1 MPRVEALITASVLS
15 WARKTAGM
23 SVEEAAKKLG
33 RPTTDI
39 IAWEAGDKKPSIAQA
54 RKASEVFNR
63 PLAVFYLPEPPR
75 DFSTLRDYRSLPF
88 EHVGEYGV
96 RLTRLIRNVQERQLW
111 VRDYLREEGVTPLKF
126 VGSASCGDSAYDVSE
141 HIRRVIN
148 IDPDEQCSCGSREEA
163 LRLWLRKTEEAGIFV
178 FRQGGIDLTEC
189 RGFLASDDIAPF
201 IYLNS
206 KDAKAAQM
214 FTLVHELAHL
224 WINQSGVSNLEQFI
238 DYSSE
243 IYAVESFC
251 NEVAS
256 EVLLSRTKF
265 EIEWKRLAHLG
276 VVEDKI
282 ENLSRI
288 FKVSEEA
295 VARRLLNEK
304 YISQS
309 RYVNLRE
316 QYQKRWR
323 ELEQTEKNHSST
335 KKGGPSY
342 YKVQV
347 VHNGYAFT
355 RTVIA
360 AFYGGNILGREAS
373 ALLGVKLNHFSK
385 LANAAGFP
393 LSV

>member
-63 PLAVFYLPEPPR
+63 PLALFYLPEPPR
-75 DFSTLRDYRSLPF
+75 DFYTLRDYRSLPF
-88 EHVGEYGV
+88 AHIGGYGV
-96 RLTRLIRNVQERQLW
+96 RLTRLIKNVQERQQW
-111 VRDYLREEGVTPLKF
+111 ARDFLREEGVAPLKF
-126 VGSASCGDSAYDVSE
+126 VGSASCGDSAYDVGKQMLS
-141 HIRRVIN
+141 VLK
-148 IDPDEQCSCGSREEA
+148 IDPDEQCSCGSRPEA

-178 FRQGGIDLTEC
+178 FREGGIDLTEC

-224 WINQSGVSNLEQFI
+224 WINQSGVSNLEQFG

-243 IYAVESFC
+243 TDEVESFC
-251 NEVAS
+251 NKVAS

-265 EIEWKRLAHLG
+265 EIEWERLSHLR
-276 VVEDKI
+276 VIEDKI
-282 ENLSRI
+282 ENLSRT
-288 FKVSEEA
+288 FKVSEEV

-304 YISQS
+304 YISQA
-309 RYVNLRE
+309 RYVELRE
-316 QYQKRWR
+316 QYQRRWK
-323 ELEQTEKNHSST
+323 ELEPAEKNHAKT
-335 KKGGPSY
+335 RKGGPSY
-342 YKVQV
+342 YKVKV
-347 VHNGYAFT
+347 VCNGYAFT

-385 LANAAGFP
+385 LADAAGFP
-393 LSV
+393 LSA